1 MPDHEPPKPGQERG
15 LRRDAERNRV
25 RILEAAREVFAEQ
38 GVHAPIEDVAR
49 RAGVGV
55 ATLYRRFPTRPE
67 LIACAFQAKMQAY
80 ADATQA
86 ALECPDPWDGFCAYV
101 RQVCAMQAED
111 HGFTDVLTMTF
122 PMSPDIEEL
131 RDQVFHDFV
140 ELSERA
146 KATGRLRPDFVA
158 EDMPLILMANAGV
171 ITATGNA
178 APHAWQRLVALL
190 LQALET
196 PVAGSLPAPPTP
208 TEMYLAMSRL

>member
-1 MPDHEPPKPGQERG
+1 MPDREPPTSGQERG

-38 GVHAPIEDVAR
+38 GVHAPIEEVAR

-67 LIACAFQAKMQAY
+67 LVACAFQAKMQAY

-86 ALECPDPWDGFCAYV
+86 ALDSPDPWEGFCGYV
-101 RQVCAMQAED
+101 EQICAMQAQD

-140 ELSERA
+140 ELSQRA
-146 KATGRLRPDFVA
+146 KAIGRLRTDFVA

-171 ITATGNA
+171 VTATGSA
-178 APHAWQRLVALL
+178 APHAWKRLVALL
-190 LQALET
+190 LQALEA
-196 PVAGSLPAPPTP
+196 PGAGPLPAPPTP
-208 TEMYLAMSRL
+208 TEMYQAMSRL